1 MALKKE
7 KKVEIAVSLDKAL
20 ADAQSVVFVK
30 FDKLKVA
37 DVNALRRNLQK
48 DGIGYFV
55 SKKTLLK
62 RSLDKKGITGDMPE
76 LAGQIAMAYGTDLL
90 APAREVY
97 AFAKT
102 HKDNI
107 SIVGGVFEGK
117 YMDKAE
123 MEKVATIPSREVLLS
138 QIAYLLKS
146 PMQRLAIGINA
157 VASQK
162 AA

>member
-20 ADAQSVVFVK
+20 VDAASVVFVK

-37 DVNALRRNLQK
+37 DVNTLRRNLQK
-48 DGIGYFV
+48 DGIGYVV

-62 RSLDKKGITGDMPE
+62 RSLDKKGIAGDLPE
-76 LAGQIAMAYGTDLL
+76 LSGQIAMAYGTDLL

-146 PMQRLAIGINA
+146 PMQRLAIAVNA
-157 VASQK
+157 VAGQK
-162 AA
+162 

>member
-7 KKVEIAVSLDKAL
+7 KKVEIAVTLDKAL
-20 ADAQSVVFVK
+20 VDAQSVVFIK
-30 FDKLKVA
+30 FDKLKVK
-37 DVNALRRNLQK
+37 DVNELRRSLQK
-48 DGIGYFV
+48 DGIGYYV

-62 RSLDKKGITGDMPE
+62 RALATKGVTGDMPE

-102 HKDNI
+102 HKENI
-107 SIVGGVFEGK
+107 SIVGGVFEGR

-146 PMQRLAIGINA
+146 PMQRLAIAVSA
-157 VASQK
+157 VAGTK
-162 AA
+162 

>member
-62 RSLDKKGITGDMPE
+62 RSLDKKGITGDIPE

>member
-76 LAGQIAMAYGTDLL
+76 LAGQIAMAYGADLL

-102 HKDNI
+102 HKENI

-123 MEKVATIPSREVLLS
+123 MERVATIPSREVLLS

-146 PMQRLAIGINA
+146 PMQRLAIAVNA
-157 VASQK
+157 VAGTK
-162 AA
+162 